1 MTSEVTLWLLFGAS
15 VGVMLVLDLGIFH
28 RKAHIIKVKE
38 ALIWSAIW
46 ITLALLF
53 NLGIYVMINLQRDTY
68 VSMSQHLTNRFYVNS
83 IPYPFLNDVT
93 STRIYFQFLNADS
106 ATVSL
111 SWCGT

>member
-46 ITLALLF
+46 ITLAL
-53 NLGIYVMINLQRDTY
+53 V
-68 VSMSQHLTNRFYVNS
+68 
-83 IPYPFLNDVT
+83 
-93 STRIYFQFLNADS
+93 
-106 ATVSL
+106 
-111 SWCGT
+111 